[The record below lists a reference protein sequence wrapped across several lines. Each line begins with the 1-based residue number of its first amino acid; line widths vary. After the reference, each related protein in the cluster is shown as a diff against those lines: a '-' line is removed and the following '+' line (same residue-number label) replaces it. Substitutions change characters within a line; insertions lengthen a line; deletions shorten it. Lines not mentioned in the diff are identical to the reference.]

1 MPEMSGYDVLR
12 QMTRIDPNVPIM
24 YLCAGKMFPESIEYK
39 KKIIERLSRQLN
51 RPGLQWRILTRLG
64 HL

>member
-1 MPEMSGYDVLR
+1 
-12 QMTRIDPNVPIM
+12 MTRIDPNVPIM